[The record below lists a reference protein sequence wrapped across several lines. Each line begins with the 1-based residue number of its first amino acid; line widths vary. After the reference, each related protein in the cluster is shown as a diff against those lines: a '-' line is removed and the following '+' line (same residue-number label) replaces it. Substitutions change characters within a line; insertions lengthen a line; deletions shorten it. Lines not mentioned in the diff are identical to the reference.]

1 MVFTDNGKILVLNFL
16 EVENIVFF
24 WAKKLMER
32 WYMLGLFEVFMI
44 LQDLGNMFFRAV
56 RVVVIRKSSFKNN
69 IRKMHVETVYIQNIS
84 PDQIRRKIFW
94 RYANWNMTQPDLSV
108 NFLFTFL
115 KGTRSIL
122 IKFAKICVKEGWGMN
137 WEEGWTVWWK

>member
-1 MVFTDNGKILVLNFL
+1 
-16 EVENIVFF
+16 
-24 WAKKLMER
+24 MER

-94 RYANWNMTQPDLSV
+94 RYANWNMTQLDLSV

-137 WEEGWTVWWK
+137 RLMKIICEISCKQVKFKIFDLCRRTILSERSF